1 MARRKRIPYDPPH
14 LRSKRKRRAVVSAE
28 QAQMT
33 RRMFLS
39 RGAVVGAFAV
49 LASRLGYMQLLEGE
63 RYRTE
68 AAENIREVET
78 LKPTRGVM
86 YDRKRRELAVNRE
99 TWEVRVLP
107 GELPE
112 DELARREVLDQ
123 VINALNMPDALVLDP
138 RDVPDGALATVN
150 ARTAQLLGKTLTVE
164 KTDQTILHP
173 FFRVPGQLVRVNGQ
187 DLQVFVY
194 PDVNAR
200 KSDSARISADGTM
213 IAGEVVEWLAKPRF
227 AATGNVLAVML
238 TDDAR
243 LGGRVE
249 RAIGT
254 LDDQSTM
261 DSVVKVLSE
270 DALRAWTDYVAS
282 EMDLNFLVRLEDELS
297 TDQAALCRAHLNE
310 IPGVKVMNQL
320 DYMVENGRYLERIVV
335 KTGVPRETALKL
347 EANKLYLPGVELED
361 GVLVRRYPGGDA
373 MSHVLGYVGQI
384 SQRELDHP
392 RNQDQFGYPIYDQTD
407 SIGKDGLELSLEEVL
422 RGERGRRIV
431 EMDSA

>member
-14 LRSKRKRRAVVSAE
+14 LRSKRKRRPPASAE
-28 QAQMT
+28 QMQMT

-39 RGAVVGAFAV
+39 RGAVVGAFTL
-49 LASRLGYMQLLEGE
+49 LAGRLGYMQLLEGE

-86 YDRKRRELAVNRE
+86 YDRKKRELAVNRE
-99 TWEVRVLP
+99 TWEVRILP

-112 DELARREVLDQ
+112 DDAAQREVLDQ
-123 VINALNMPDALVLDP
+123 VINALNIPDALVLDP
-138 RDVPDGALATVN
+138 RDVPDGAMATVN

-194 PDVNAR
+194 QDVNAR

-213 IAGEVVEWLAKPRF
+213 IAGEVVEWPATPRF
-227 AATGNVLAVML
+227 ASNGNVLTVML
-238 TDDAR
+238 TDDSR
-243 LGGRVE
+243 LGARVE
-249 RAIGT
+249 RAIST
-254 LDDQSTM
+254 LGDQSTM
-261 DSVVKVLSE
+261 DSVVKTLSE
-270 DALRAWTDYVAS
+270 DALQAWTDYIET
-282 EMDLNFLVRLEDELS
+282 EMGINFLVRLEDELT

-373 MSHVLGYVGQI
+373 MSHILGYVGQI
-384 SQRELDHP
+384 SQRELDNP
-392 RNQDQFGYPIYDQTD
+392 RNLDVFGDP
-407 SIGKDGLELSLEEVL
+407 
-422 RGERGRRIV
+422 
-431 EMDSA
+431 